1 MTLAAECATAPAAFV
16 SAPPCPVLVLRLGRY
31 MFHHGSVGITRTLGV
46 MGIPVYQIVEDRF
59 TPAALSRYLS
69 GSFTWD
75 TSGLTT
81 ERLLDG
87 MAAIGARLNRPTIL
101 IPTDD
106 AAAIFIAEQAE
117 ILRRWFV
124 FPTPPPAL
132 YRTLA
137 NKRQL
142 YALCRRLELPC
153 PDYVFP
159 DCTEDVEAFVAR
171 ARFPV
176 VVKVAESWRL
186 PKGVLSTTIA
196 RTPEQ
201 LVAIYDKAER
211 ANLANLIFQDY
222 IPGDCSEDW
231 FFHGYSNP
239 VTGCMI
245 GFTGRKLRSYP
256 AFAGFTT
263 LGQYAANDRLQAQ
276 AEALLRETGYAG
288 IMDLDFR
295 LDKRDGQYKLL
306 DFNPRI
312 GMQFRLFEDSAGLDV
327 ARALYLDLTGCRV
340 RRGPPE
346 IRSYVVEPYDLAA
359 SFTYLWNR
367 KMTVRAWWRS
377 LQGRHE
383 RAWLDRR
390 DILPCLILY
399 ARLFLKAVTRAL
411 PVGRGGRLKQ
421 DMPQFRP
428 GRGRSPRLG
437 AI

>member
-16 SAPPCPVLVLRLGRY
+16 STPLCPVLVLRIGRY
-31 MFHHGSVGITRTLGV
+31 MFHHGSVGITRTLGA
-46 MGIPVYQIVEDRF
+46 MGVPVYQIVEDRF
-59 TPAALSRYLS
+59 TPGALSRYLS

-75 TSGLTT
+75 TSGLAT
-81 ERLLDG
+81 EQLLAG
-87 MAAIGARLNRPTIL
+87 MAAIGAQLNRPAIL

-117 ILRRWFV
+117 ILRRWFT

-132 YRTLA
+132 YRALS

-142 YALCRRLELPC
+142 YAVCRRLGLPC

-159 DCTEDVEAFVAR
+159 DCLEDVEAFLAR
-171 ARFPV
+171 ASFPV

-201 LVAIYDKAER
+201 LVAIYRKAER
-211 ANLANLIFQDY
+211 AKLTNLIFQDY
-222 IPGDCSEDW
+222 IPGECSEDW

-239 VTGCMI
+239 ATGCMI

-263 LGQYAANDRLQAQ
+263 LGQSVANDRLQEQ
-276 AEALLRETGYAG
+276 AEALLRDTGYAG

-327 ARALYLDLTGCRV
+327 ARALYLDQTGCRV
-340 RRGPPE
+340 RQRRPE
-346 IRSYVVEPYDLAA
+346 VRSYVVEPYDLVA
-359 SFTYLWNR
+359 SFAYLWNR
-367 KMTVRAWWRS
+367 KLTFQAWWQS
-377 LQGRHE
+377 HQGRQE
-383 RAWLDRR
+383 RAWFDRR

-399 ARLFLKAVTRAL
+399 GRLFLKAVARLL
-411 PVGRGGRLKQ
+411 PAGCGAPPKH
-421 DMPQFRP
+421 DMPRFRP
-428 GRGRSPRLG
+428 GRGRVPRPG
-437 AI
+437 TI